1 MGSGY
6 SVEGQLTGKEKFG
19 GLHIE
24 VIPSYRP
31 NLKVWAHALKAGEPE
46 QVHFPT
52 LEEENT
58 PAGVGLKPSD
68 KLRAYP
74 FPCKATVPLKISDL
88 AKQISSAKIC
98 LYSPHR
104 SPPPGHPHPVD
115 DFFTSQSGWKMS
127 GLSRKKRR
135 SAGRSSDFD
144 LIDRVHPMENS
155 LDPDPDTATP
165 LDLLYRTEYSDE
177 PRVSSKPE
185 VGSATTHVKA
195 TNLRAMGLA
204 AGGKMIQDIVR
215 DSNEAAIW
223 NLQNAK
229 LMNVHI
235 LDPAS
240 CEQVTH
246 IVPGPPIDAQTYI
259 DADLPF
265 FVVEENP
272 DNRLDEGDFD
282 QVASVSE
289 MDKKIGA
296 TTEPEFDPNKPKM
309 CEECS
314 LRLCDC
320 M

>member
-19 GLHIE
+19 GLQIE
-24 VIPSYRP
+24 IIPSYRQ
-31 NLKVWAHALKAGEPE
+31 NLKVWAHAPKAGEPE
-46 QVHFPT
+46 KAHFLT
-52 LEEENT
+52 LDEENT
-58 PAGVGLKPSD
+58 PAGVGLKPFD
-68 KLRAYP
+68 QLRAYP
-74 FPCKATVPLKISDL
+74 FPCKTTVPLNISDL
-88 AKQISSAKIC
+88 AKKISSAKIC
-98 LYSPHR
+98 LYVPHR
-104 SPPPGHPHPVD
+104 LPPPCPPLYNRDIRQALYTG
-115 DFFTSQSGWKMS
+115 S
-127 GLSRKKRR
+127 
-135 SAGRSSDFD
+135 FD
-144 LIDRVHPMENS
+144 LVDRVYPMENS
-155 LDPDPDTATP
+155 FAPEAAHGPAP
-165 LDLLYRTEYSDE
+165 KILLCSKGRSYCDE
-177 PRVSSKPE
+177 TYDSSIPGFK
-185 VGSATTHVKA
+185 SATTHVKA

-215 DSNEAAIW
+215 DNNEAAIW
-223 NLQNAK
+223 NLQKAK

-246 IVPGPPIDAQTYI
+246 IVPGPPIDAQAYI

-265 FVVEENP
+265 FVVEENA

-282 QVASVSE
+282 QVVSVSE
-289 MDKKIGA
+289 MDKKIGI